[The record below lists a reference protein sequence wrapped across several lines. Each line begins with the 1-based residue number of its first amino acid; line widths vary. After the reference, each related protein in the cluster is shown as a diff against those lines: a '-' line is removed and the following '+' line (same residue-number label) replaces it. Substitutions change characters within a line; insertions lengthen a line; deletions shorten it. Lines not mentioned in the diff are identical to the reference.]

1 MKIKL
6 TDFIEQYLVSAG
18 IHQVFMVTGGGAMHL
33 NQSLGN
39 SNSLR
44 TVFNHHEQ
52 ACAMG
57 AESYY
62 RSSNKIAVVNVTTG
76 PGGTNAITGIY
87 GAWTDSIG
95 MLVISGQVKWETTV
109 QSTDLPLRQLGDQE
123 INIVQLVTPI
133 TKYAVTVTDPL
144 SIKYHLDKALYLAAN
159 GRPGPVW
166 LDIPMD
172 VQGAV
177 VNTNELSSFDPS
189 ELKIDQVEIDLSK
202 VATEVVQRIAKSE
215 RPVIMVG
222 TGIRLSQQRDNLV
235 RLVEK
240 LNIPVVTAWNAHDI
254 IWTDHPLYIGRPGTI
269 GDRAGN
275 FAVQNADLLLILG
288 CRLNIRQISYEWKS
302 FARAAY
308 KIWAD
313 IDLAEL
319 QKPTIKPDLPIN
331 CNLAHLV
338 PQLLSNANTLSSGKH
353 DDWIRW
359 CKERKSRYPAYLP
372 EYESSRPVNPYFFM
386 NRLFEHLPDDAS
398 VVSGNGSACV
408 ISFQVARI
416 KRHTRLYTNSG
427 CASMGYDLPAAIGAA
442 VAKPGKPI
450 YCLAGDGSIMM
461 NLQELQTIATNNL
474 PIVIFLLNNN
484 GYASIAQTH
493 NSFFNGREVGSTPK
507 SGLAFPDFADL
518 CHGFGLK
525 YSRIDTH
532 NLIDQSLKE
541 IIAEKGPHLCEVF
554 VDPFQPFSPKLAS
567 RQVEPGVIVSSPL
580 EDMHPFLPRE
590 ELQDHL
596 LIPEY
601 IPNRK

>member
-359 CKERKSRYPAYLP
+359 CNEERVDIPP
-372 EYESSRPVNPYFFM
+372 TFQNMNP
-386 NRLFEHLPDDAS
+386 
-398 VVSGNGSACV
+398 
-408 ISFQVARI
+408 
-416 KRHTRLYTNSG
+416 
-427 CASMGYDLPAAIGAA
+427 
-442 VAKPGKPI
+442 
-450 YCLAGDGSIMM
+450 LA
-461 NLQELQTIATNNL
+461 
-474 PIVIFLLNNN
+474 P
-484 GYASIAQTH
+484 
-493 NSFFNGREVGSTPK
+493 
-507 SGLAFPDFADL
+507 
-518 CHGFGLK
+518 
-525 YSRIDTH
+525 
-532 NLIDQSLKE
+532 
-541 IIAEKGPHLCEVF
+541 
-554 VDPFQPFSPKLAS
+554 
-567 RQVEPGVIVSSPL
+567 
-580 EDMHPFLPRE
+580 
-590 ELQDHL
+590 
-596 LIPEY
+596 
-601 IPNRK
+601 